1 MRVDARRTDG
11 RDGRD
16 RRANDSVISFGS
28 NRLKNVSLFE
38 RAALSGFTRLDVI
51 DMDTIDVTNL
61 NRQFLFR
68 NEDVGASKAETAA
81 RRVRERVRGCSVTP
95 HHGRIEDKEDDWYR
109 QFDIIALGLDSL
121 EARAYINAVCC
132 GFLEYDEEGNVD
144 PSTIK
149 PLVDGGTEG
158 FKGHARVIVPG
169 MTPCFNC
176 TLWLFPPQTT
186 FPLCTLAETPRNAA
200 HCIEYAR
207 LIQWPVERFGETFD
221 PDVAEHMMWVYN
233 KALKRAETFGIL
245 GVTYAHTQGVT
256 KNIIPAI
263 PSTNAIIAAA
273 CVIETLKMATM
284 CAKGMNNYMMYVG
297 TDGVYSHTVEYE
309 RDPSCV
315 VCSPGIA
322 HSVSVD
328 ATLEDFMASLVS
340 AHPDSLGEPSVSF
353 GGKNLYLRGV
363 LESEFKE
370 NLTERMS
377 SLMGNRTGGLIIV
390 NDKKLKKSSMRVR
403 LSLSE

>member
-11 RDGRD
+11 RYGRD
-16 RRANDSVISFGS
+16 RRANDSVISLGS
-28 NRLKNVSLFE
+28 NRLKNVSLFA

-68 NEDVGASKAETAA
+68 DEDVGASKAETAA

-132 GFLEYDEEGNVD
+132 GFLEYDEEGNVN

-149 PLVDGGTEG
+149 PLRGRRHGGIQGTREG
-158 FKGHARVIVPG
+158 HRAGHDAVFQLYVVAVSSANGISVVYAGRDASKRRALHRVREIDSMAGGAV
-169 MTPCFNC
+169 
-176 TLWLFPPQTT
+176 
-186 FPLCTLAETPRNAA
+186 R
-200 HCIEYAR
+200 
-207 LIQWPVERFGETFD
+207 ETFD
-221 PDVAEHMMWVYN
+221 PGVAEHMMWVYN

-273 CVIETLKMATM
+273 SSSRRSKWPP
-284 CAKGMNNYMMYVG
+284 CAPK
-297 TDGVYSHTVEYE
+297 
-309 RDPSCV
+309 
-315 VCSPGIA
+315 A
-322 HSVSVD
+322 
-328 ATLEDFMASLVS
+328 
-340 AHPDSLGEPSVSF
+340 
-353 GGKNLYLRGV
+353 
-363 LESEFKE
+363 
-370 NLTERMS
+370 
-377 SLMGNRTGGLIIV
+377 
-390 NDKKLKKSSMRVR
+390 
-403 LSLSE
+403 

>member
-1 MRVDARRTDG
+1 
-11 RDGRD
+11 
-16 RRANDSVISFGS
+16 
-28 NRLKNVSLFE
+28 
-38 RAALSGFTRLDVI
+38 
-51 DMDTIDVTNL
+51 
-61 NRQFLFR
+61 
-68 NEDVGASKAETAA
+68 
-81 RRVRERVRGCSVTP
+81 
-95 HHGRIEDKEDDWYR
+95 
-109 QFDIIALGLDSL
+109 L

-176 TLWLFPPQTT
+176 TMWLFPPQTT

-207 LIQWPVERFGETFD
+207 LIQWPAERFGETFD
-221 PDVAEHMMWVYN
+221 PDVAEHMMWVYT

-322 HSVSVD
+322 HSMSVD
-328 ATLEDFMASLVS
+328 ATLEDFMASLVL
-340 AHPDSLGEPSVSF
+340 AHPDSLAKPSVSF

-377 SLMGNRTGGLIIV
+377 SLMGNRTDGLIIV
-390 NDKKLKKSSMRVR
+390 NDKKRKKSMRVR
-403 LSLSE
+403 LSLKE

>member
-1 MRVDARRTDG
+1 
-11 RDGRD
+11 
-16 RRANDSVISFGS
+16 
-28 NRLKNVSLFE
+28 
-38 RAALSGFTRLDVI
+38 
-51 DMDTIDVTNL
+51 MDTIDVTNL

-68 NEDVGASKAETAA
+68 AEDVGASKAETAA
-81 RRVRERVRGCSVTP
+81 RRVRERVDGCEVVA
-95 HHGRIEDKEDDWYR
+95 HHCRIEDKADEWYR

-132 GFLEYDEEGNVD
+132 GFLEYDEDGNVD

-169 MTPCFNC
+169 ITPCFHC
-176 TLWLFPPQTT
+176 TMWLFPPQTT

-200 HCIEYAR
+200 HCIEYAK
-207 LIQWPVERFGETFD
+207 LIQWPAERHGETFD
-221 PDVAEHMMWVYN
+221 PDVVEHMTWVYK
-233 KALKRAETFGIL
+233 KALKRAETFGIE

-263 PSTNAIIAAA
+263 PSTNAIIAAV

-297 TDGVYSHTVEYE
+297 LDGVYSHTVEYE
-309 RDPSCV
+309 RDPVCV

-322 HSVSVD
+322 HVVSVD
-328 ATLEDFMASLVS
+328 ATLGDFISSIVA
-340 AHPDSLGEPSVSF
+340 AHPDSLAEPSVSY
-353 GGKNLYLRGV
+353 GAKNLYLRGV
-363 LESEFKE
+363 LEAEFAE
-370 NLTERMS
+370 NLPKKMIE
-377 SLMGNRTGGLIIV
+377 LMDGQREGLIIV
-390 NDKKLKKSSMRVR
+390 NDKKLKKTSMRLR
-403 LSLSE
+403 LRLQ

>member
-1 MRVDARRTDG
+1 MRDDGARDARTLVVMKDARLTRRT
-11 RDGRD
+11 
-16 RRANDSVISFGS
+16 RR
-28 NRLKNVSLFE
+28 RC
-38 RAALSGFTRLDVI
+38 AALSGFTTLDVI

-68 NEDVGASKAETAA
+68 AEDVGKSKAETAA
-81 RRVRERVRGCSVTP
+81 RRVRERVRGCAVNA
-95 HHGRIEDKEDDWYR
+95 HHGRIEEKEDGWYK

-132 GFLEYDEEGNVD
+132 GFLDYDEDGNVD
-144 PSTIK
+144 PATIK

-176 TLWLFPPQTT
+176 TMWLFPPQTT

-200 HCIEYAR
+200 HCIEYAK
-207 LIQWPVERFGETFD
+207 LIQWPAERYGETFD
-221 PDVAEHMMWVYN
+221 ADVVEHMTWVYT
-233 KALKRAETFGIL
+233 KALKRAETFGIP

-273 CVIETLKMATM
+273 CAIETLKMATM

-322 HSVSVD
+322 HALNAN
-328 ATLEDFMASLVS
+328 ATLEEFMASIV
-340 AHPDSLGEPSVSF
+340 AAYPDSLAEPSVSF

-363 LESEFKE
+363 LESEFAE
-370 NLTERMS
+370 NLNKPMIE
-377 SLMGNRTGGLIIV
+377 LMNGRKEGLVVV
-390 NDKKLKKSSMRVR
+390 NDKKMKKTSMRLR
-403 LSLSE
+403 LSLK